1 MVNNKVFDTDVLF
14 YCNDFFFLYKYIE
27 QITAY
32 IEKMNIKESAF
43 RVLEQ
48 EFRSAQKYIDKLN
61 QDIITMK
68 NNKEK

>member
-1 MVNNKVFDTDVLF
+1 
-14 YCNDFFFLYKYIE
+14 
-27 QITAY
+27 
-32 IEKMNIKESAF
+32 MNIKESAF
-43 RVLEQ
+43 RALEQ